1 MAHPLPL
8 PVWDRQRKKLVQEWM
23 DDGQPTYETHPRRS
37 IAQWLKSHPLYD
49 WLGGA
54 LAQLALS
61 VACHR
66 GNIDITAPEQ
76 IVEASN
82 TVPTV
87 PIGLDHK
94 PMLSCFVRM
103 AVILR

>member
-49 WLGGA
+49 WLGSA

-61 VACHR
+61 VPCRR
-66 GNIDITAPEQ
+66 GDIDITASEQ
-76 IVEASN
+76 IVEASYA
-82 TVPTV
+82 VPTV
-87 PIGLDHK
+87 AIRLDHES
-94 PMLSCFVRM
+94 MLPCFVSM